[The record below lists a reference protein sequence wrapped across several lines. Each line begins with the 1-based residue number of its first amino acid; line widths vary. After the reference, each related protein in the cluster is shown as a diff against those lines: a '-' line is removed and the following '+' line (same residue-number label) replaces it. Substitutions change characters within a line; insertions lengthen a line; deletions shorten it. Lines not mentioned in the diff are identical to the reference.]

1 LWAAEDIEA
10 VFDQDPQRVCILQG
24 PVAVKHSKVKDE
36 PIKSLLGNVVSY
48 LVEQV
53 LNHYYAGD
61 KSAIPTVEYLSVI
74 PPSISQM
81 PAICSVRCEVGDGQK
96 SFMIGDNIP
105 DASTW
110 LETLAGPELNWLRA
124 LLTSRTIVQGK
135 SYIDNPIR
143 RLLVPRPSQRVVVQH
158 AHSYPTAIAFYGA
171 ARNHGQHKADIKA
184 VDIRYDSST
193 KLIYLT
199 VYEERRNVAV
209 PLRLQFRYVPSMPF
223 AAIHEIAENRN
234 TRIKEFYWK
243 LWYGDEAS
251 LPALGLRDVFTGP
264 EVTIDE
270 DAVQTFCSVVGNRA
284 EAFKTARNE
293 VIEAPVDFAIVT
305 GWQVRAFHS

>member
-1 LWAAEDIEA
+1 
-10 VFDQDPQRVCILQG
+10 
-24 PVAVKHSKVKDE
+24 VKDE

-48 LVEQV
+48 LVEHV
-53 LNHYYAGD
+53 LSRYYGGD
-61 KSAIPTVEYLSVI
+61 RSAVPTVEYLSVI
-74 PPSISQM
+74 PPSISQTL
-81 PAICSVRCEVGDGQK
+81 ATSNVRCEVADGRK
-96 SFMIGDNIP
+96 SFVIGQDIP

-124 LLTSRTIVQGK
+124 LLTSRTIVQGN
-135 SYIDNPIR
+135 SYIDNPVR
-143 RLLVPRPSQRVVVQH
+143 RLLAPRPSQRVVVKY
-158 AHSYPTAIAFYGA
+158 ADSFPTAITFYGA
-171 ARNHGQHKADIKA
+171 ARNYGQHKADFKA
-184 VDIRYDSST
+184 VDVRYEPST
-193 KLIYLT
+193 KLIHLT

-223 AAIHEIAENRN
+223 APIHEIAENRN

-243 LWYGDEAS
+243 LWYGDEAT

-270 DAVQTFCSVVGNRA
+270 DAVQTFCSVVGNQA

-293 VIEAPVDFAIVT
+293 VIEAPMDFAIVT
-305 GWQVRAFHS
+305 GWQVRPSFLTRDSVLTVENRLS